1 MEQPSIWPSP
11 AIRIARRARRYTI
24 CPCIDWA
31 EGRCGVNS
39 RGVPAEKATTISV
52 EAESPS
58 TWIERFAIPLAASS
72 MEAQP
77 IALVVVLLTLMVA
90 GTKATPPLGAAGI
103 ALIALGLLWWAML
116 VERVIRRSIKGKR
129 ATWLHFLGW
138 LAAFAVVIGPRLPS
152 LNKGEDIF

>member
-1 MEQPSIWPSP
+1 M
-11 AIRIARRARRYTI
+11 I

-39 RGVPAEKATTISV
+39 REVPAEKATTTSV
-52 EAESPS
+52 EAEPSS

-77 IALVVVLLTLMVA
+77 IALVIALLTLMVT
-90 GTKATPPLGAAGI
+90 GTKATLPLGAGGI

-116 VERVIRRSIKGKR
+116 VERVIRRAPRGRR
-129 ATWLHFLGW
+129 AAWLHFLG
-138 LAAFAVVIGPRLPS
+138 LFVAFAVVVGPQLPS
-152 LNKGEDIF
+152 LD